1 MSYETSRS
9 HLSSGAAAK
18 FCYVDTADYETDWH
32 AHDQYMFILPRSG
45 DLSISTEISKAPLQ
59 VARAQYTLVPSGIYH
74 STKASLCRQAH
85 LSVYVDGDF
94 VKYCEGQAG
103 RSIAQDK
110 TLVWDVPTRL
120 RAAIACRDALDGT
133 APQGLVHYCD
143 DLADRLL
150 AALCIEHSIFADS
163 VSVSADVRRTL
174 LIERIQA
181 FIEARLD
188 EKIEIDSVAAEF
200 GISRRHL
207 TRVFREESGLSIVEF
222 INRLR
227 VKRAAV
233 LLSGPG
239 TTVLSVCLAVGLES
253 PSYLAKLFAKYGVQH
268 PRAPRI

>member
-1 MSYETSRS
+1 MSYETTRS
-9 HLSSGAAAK
+9 HLLPGAAAK

-59 VARAQYTLVPSGIYH
+59 VARAQYALVPSGIYH

-94 VKYCEGQAG
+94 VKYCERQAG

-110 TLVWDVPTRL
+110 TLIWDVPARL
-120 RAAIACRDALDGT
+120 RAAIACRDALDD
-133 APQGLVHYCD
+133 AAHQGLVQYCD
-143 DLADRLL
+143 ELADRLL

-163 VSVSADVRRTL
+163 VAVSTGVRRGL

-188 EKIEIDSVAAEF
+188 EKIEIDRVAAEF

-207 TRVFREESGLSIVEF
+207 TRVFREESGVSVVEF

-233 LLSGPG
+233 LLSSPG
-239 TTVLSVCLAVGLES
+239 ATVLSVCLAVGLES

-268 PRAPRI
+268 PRAPRF